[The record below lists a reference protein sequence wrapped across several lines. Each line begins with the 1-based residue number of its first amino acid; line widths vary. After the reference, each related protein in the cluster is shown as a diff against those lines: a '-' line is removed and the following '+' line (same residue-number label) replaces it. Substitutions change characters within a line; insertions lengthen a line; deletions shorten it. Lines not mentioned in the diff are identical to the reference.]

1 MPKLFKSELLK
12 LFGLLLATFIIF
24 ETESVFAQEAQ
35 KIAVLDLGNIY
46 FNSLAMKDLDAQI
59 KAQETKIKTDMKAKE
74 DSFRQEKQAL
84 DQQRAILAPE
94 QFSSKVKALSE
105 KGLKYRNEFQMKIRQ
120 LAESRS
126 AAIRKMEDILE
137 PIVSDVANSVGATMI
152 IEKQKILF
160 GTKKLN
166 ISEEVTKRLNA
177 KVKKLKLV
185 LVPLKT
191 EN

>member
-1 MPKLFKSELLK
+1 MPKLFKTEMPK
-12 LFGLLLATFIIF
+12 IFGLLLATFIIF
-24 ETESVFAQEAQ
+24 GTGSVYAQEIQ

-46 FNSLAMKDLDAQI
+46 INSLAMKDLETQL
-59 KAQETKIKTDMKAKE
+59 KAQEAKIKSEMKTSE
-74 DSFRQEKQAL
+74 ESFREEKQTL
-84 DQQRAILAPE
+84 DQQRAILSPE
-94 QFSSKVKALSE
+94 NFSKKVKALSK
-105 KGLKYRNEFQMKIRQ
+105 KGLKYRNEFQLKVRQ

-126 AAIRKMEDILE
+126 AAIRKMEGLLE

-166 ISEEVTKRLNA
+166 ISEEVTRRLNA

>member
-1 MPKLFKSELLK
+1 MPKLFKSKISNFL
-12 LFGLLLATFIIF
+12 GLLLATYIMCG
-24 ETESVFAQEAQ
+24 TGSVHAQEVQ

-46 FNSLAMKDLDAQI
+46 VNSLAMKDLETQI
-59 KAQETKIKTDMKAKE
+59 KAQEAKIKADLKIKE
-74 DSFRQEKQAL
+74 ESFREEKQTL
-84 DQQRAILAPE
+84 NQQRAILAPE
-94 QFSSKVKALSE
+94 QFSQKVKALSE
-105 KGLKYRNEFQMKIRQ
+105 KGLKYRNEFQLKVRQ

-126 AAIRKMEDILE
+126 AAIRKMEDLLE

-177 KVKKLKLV
+177 KVTKLKLV
-185 LVPLKT
+185 LVPIKT